1 VAIPNGQRIAT
12 LRAEKVMTQEQL
24 AAVARVDRRTI
35 QRLESGQSVS
45 TETLHQVAAPLGVL
59 ASDLLVEP
67 SETQETAAIILKP
80 EVSGFRLVEEI
91 VKASHFDVGI
101 AFEPW
106 PAQLVVVKPL
116 LQFLEGLNPYRFGG
130 DADYDYS
137 LRNSA
142 VARLDAAGK
151 VNEELAQLR
160 ELQPQGLHLLFGLYN
175 ILGDGG
181 GEEISMVAVLRVAQ
195 ASVSTLRIPI
205 LDIPYCAFVLEPPL

>member
-1 VAIPNGQRIAT
+1 
-12 LRAEKVMTQEQL
+12 MTQEQL

-91 VKASHFDVGI
+91 VKAKHFDFGV

-106 PAQLVVVKPL
+106 PTQLVVVKPL
-116 LQFLEGLNPYRFGG
+116 LQFLEGLNPYKLSG
-130 DADYDYS
+130 DADYDHS
-137 LRNSA
+137 LQRSA
-142 VARLDAAGK
+142 VVRLDAAAK
-151 VNEELAQLR
+151 VNEDLAQLR
-160 ELQPQGLHLLFGLYN
+160 ELEPEGLHLLFGLYN
-175 ILGDGG
+175 ILGDCG
-181 GEEISMVAVLRVAQ
+181 GEEISMVAVLRIAQ
-195 ASVSTLRIPI
+195 VSVSTLRIPV
-205 LDIPYCAFVLEPPL
+205 LDIPWCAFVLGPPL